1 MKFVIVDEVDMLI
14 TGHHRLLPSELH
26 AYVKASRKRVA
37 IGKEVIARRK
47 EMARVLNK
55 HMGNKTIIE
64 KGRIIE

>member
-1 MKFVIVDEVDMLI
+1 MKFVIKDEVDMRI

-26 AYVKASRKRVA
+26 AYTKAMRKRVA
-37 IGKEVIARRK
+37 IGKEGTARRK

-64 KGRIIE
+64 KGRIEE

>member
-26 AYVKASRKRVA
+26 AYTKAMRNRVA
-37 IGKEVIARRK
+37 LGKEGTARREK
-47 EMARVLNK
+47 MAKVLNK
-55 HMGNKTIIE
+55 HIGNINITE

>member
-1 MKFVIVDEVDMLI
+1 MKFVIKDEVDMLI

-26 AYVKASRKRVA
+26 AYKKAIRKRVS
-37 IGKEVIARRK
+37 IGKEGTARRK

-64 KGRIIE
+64 KGRIEE